1 MKDEQKLRQVFDSL
15 FANQNQ
21 INLQILQR
29 VWFRNV
35 LYYLGEQWFEWVRG
49 QNTFRRLMPNP
60 YLPTP
65 VANIIRD
72 FVRSMK
78 VLILNKDYTVSIWP
92 NSNDQNDREAAEMGE
107 NFLRWLESYDD
118 ERHIDEKEKIA
129 IFMLLCGT
137 AFDRTYVSMEDDGWV
152 FDKAG
157 NPIKTGNVVSECL
170 SPFSVAV
177 DHYGDTLTQ
186 VCQKFC
192 CWPDFGAKSARHV
205 R

>member
-72 FVRSMK
+72 FVRVMK
-78 VLILNKDYTVSIWP
+78 ALILNKDYTVSIWP
-92 NSNDQNDREAAEMGE
+92 NSNDQNDRDTAEMSE
-107 NFLRWLESYDD
+107 NFLRWQESYDD
-118 ERHIDEKEKIA
+118 
-129 IFMLLCGT
+129 G
-137 AFDRTYVSMEDDGWV
+137 
-152 FDKAG
+152 
-157 NPIKTGNVVSECL
+157 
-170 SPFSVAV
+170 
-177 DHYGDTLTQ
+177 
-186 VCQKFC
+186 
-192 CWPDFGAKSARHV
+192 
-205 R
+205 